1 MVYSWMGDGVWV
13 KDLFTTTTTTTIST
27 AGAASAPAASIFTT
41 LERMADGFV
50 SYGFIGPA
58 G

>member
-1 MVYSWMGDGVWV
+1 MVYSWMGVRVWV
-13 KDLFTTTTTTTIST
+13 KDLFTTTTTTVST
-27 AGAASAPAASIFTT
+27 AGAASAPAAPVFTT

-50 SYGFIGPA
+50 SHGFIGPA